1 MSGSVRPF
9 SAISE
14 FLLRERGRLF
24 LLVGF
29 VLVGAIAFQAGFLK
43 GSAVAAKPLI
53 IERPDA
59 SGCPQGTVAGT
70 SADVTQT
77 GTDHAA
83 SGTSTAPVPG
93 TGDCRLVGSRNSTL
107 YHLPTCAPAKRIK
120 PENRVCFSSEADA
133 QAKGYKAGCMK

>member
-1 MSGSVRPF
+1 MV
-9 SAISE
+9 SE

-24 LLVGF
+24 LFAGF
-29 VLVGAIAFQAGFLK
+29 MLVGAIAFQAGFLK
-43 GSAVAAKPLI
+43 GSALAAKPLI
-53 IERPDA
+53 IERPDV

-70 SADVTQT
+70 SAD
-77 GTDHAA
+77 A
-83 SGTSTAPVPG
+83 SQVGVDSVKPGTSTTPVPG
-93 TGDCRLVGSRNSTL
+93 SGDCKLVGSRNSTL